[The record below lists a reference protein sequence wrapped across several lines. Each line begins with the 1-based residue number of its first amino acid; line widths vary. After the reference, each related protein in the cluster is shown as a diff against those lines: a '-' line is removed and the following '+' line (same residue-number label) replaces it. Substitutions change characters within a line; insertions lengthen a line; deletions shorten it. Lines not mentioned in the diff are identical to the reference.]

1 MIAYFE
7 PGPIGADINMIKW
20 NGDKTKL
27 PFWKGNKTIGW
38 SGGDSVEFILE
49 RIFNLCDEIC
59 KKADTLL
66 RDEDGDYNASVLLPE
81 KLDKDDVPFEERSPF
96 LKELIEASRK
106 LSENKAEKI
115 GN

>member
-1 MIAYFE
+1 MLVYFE

-38 SGGDSVEFILE
+38 SGGDSVELLLA
-49 RIFNLCDEIC
+49 RSLNLCDEIL

-66 RDEDGDYNASVLLPE
+66 RDEDGDYNASVLLPSW
-81 KLDKDDVPFEERSPF
+81 LDDDDTPFEEKST
-96 LKELIEASRK
+96 LWKKLIETYK
-106 LSENKAEKI
+106 KE